1 MALLIGAAQPL
12 KNARIKTALQAVIAL
27 RRFSDRFIE
36 LVLLP
41 LRRFPQRRDLPG
53 ESLGL
58 GVGLL
63 RSLRRF
69 GELLAEPVA
78 LGSDSA
84 ER

>member
-1 MALLIGAAQPL
+1 MALLAGAAQPV
-12 KNARIKTALQAVIAL
+12 KDSRIKAALQAVVPL
-27 RRFSDRFIE
+27 CCLSDRLIE

-41 LRRFPQRRDLPG
+41 LRRFPQCGDLPG

-69 GELLAEPVA
+69 GELPAEPVA